1 MPLTIVLLGK
11 EEKNFQ
17 YILSAF
23 NDGAYHFD
31 FVQLEQLENASSRLR
46 EANLIIL
53 DTLPYPERQF
63 GRFYALRQDARLAA
77 TPVLALVK
85 DTPPR
90 LRYRLVNMGISDY
103 LAVPFDRLDLQ
114 VRVRNILAS
123 NHRPASPAPASAG
136 QASAVKALQMLNFM
150 HQEMDK
156 SIFNLEQ
163 DKFLNRVLAALRE
176 LCNAHFAMLF
186 QPGEEDELILSHV
199 QPGDE
204 LLQPG
209 LRLGI
214 ADTPILQKALR
225 AGEPT
230 FLSSISPDNPFVTL
244 VNSFFNLKAQSVI
257 VYPIQAQNP
266 PEAPAASGGTAF
278 PGLAAPAV
286 VPGGQAPKGQATRA
300 VLCILKSDRE
310 KLTEYHYLLVQNFAR
325 LLVHSYQINSL
336 QEELKKRLDNQ
347 VWQFYFEFLEQ
358 VLDQISFGIL
368 VVGQDRRI
376 AYLNANAAALLALS
390 AQEVLYRPLGEI
402 LGEETADTI
411 LRSGR
416 ETVSGGERAEFELQ
430 TAEGKPKLVG
440 FSVQEFTDKRNR
452 EQGYIISLKDIT
464 SNKEIQEEMRRVDRL
479 ASLGVLVSGIAHEIR
494 NPLAGIKAM
503 VQTFQD
509 ELAEDDPKNEYVER
523 IIRLVNRLDKLLR
536 TLFSYAKP
544 SKPNRQYCSIETIL
558 TDVVSLVRQRLR
570 QNNIKL
576 AERLHPELPKVFID
590 PSQIQQV
597 LVNLLLNSIEAIDK
611 GGEIAISIYPF
622 DPATVNGGKNRLS
635 RLASG
640 KGEQYV
646 EIKIRDNG
654 CGISPENLKH
664 IFNPFF
670 TTKPFGTGL
679 GLSIVYQIIKENAGQ
694 IYYESNEGEG
704 TTCYL
709 YLPAQRISQLQV
721 QEVAE

>member
-1 MPLTIVLLGK
+1 MSLTIVLLGK

-31 FVQLEQLENASSRLR
+31 FVQLEQLENAFARLK
-46 EANLIIL
+46 EAHLIIL

-63 GRFYALRQDARLAA
+63 GRFYALRQDAHLAA

-90 LRYRLVNMGISDY
+90 LRYRLVNMGITDY

-123 NHRPASPAPASAG
+123 NHRPAAPAAAFPA
-136 QASAVKALQMLNFM
+136 QASAVKALQILKTM
-150 HQEMDK
+150 HQQMDK
-156 SIFNLEQ
+156 SISSLQQ
-163 DKFLNRVLAALRE
+163 DKFLNYALAALQE

-186 QPGEEDELILSHV
+186 RPGEGEELILSHV
-199 QPGDE
+199 QPPEG

-214 ADTPILQKALR
+214 ADTPILQKALHS
-225 AGEPT
+225 GEPT
-230 FLSSISPDNPFVTL
+230 FLSSISPDNPLVTL
-244 VNSFFNLKAQSVI
+244 VNSFFNLKVQSVI
-257 VYPIQAQNP
+257 VYPLPVKNLLQVP
-266 PEAPAASGGTAF
+266 GTAEQAACS
-278 PGLAAPAV
+278 GLAASAAVAGEPA
-286 VPGGQAPKGQATRA
+286 PAGQSIRA

-310 KLTEYHYLLVQNFAR
+310 KLSEYHYLLVQNFAH
-325 LLVHSYQINSL
+325 LLVHSYQIHQL
-336 QEELKKRLDNQ
+336 HQEIKHLLDNQ
-347 VWQFYFEFLEQ
+347 LGRSYFEFLEQ
-358 VLDQISFGIL
+358 VLDQIGFGIV
-368 VVGQDRRI
+368 VVGRDRHIR
-376 AYLNANAAALLALS
+376 YLNANAAALLSLS
-390 AQEVLYRPLGEI
+390 APEALQRSLGEI
-402 LGEETADTI
+402 LGEQTADTI
-411 LRSGR
+411 LRSGG
-416 ETVSGGERAEFELQ
+416 ETLVGGERAEFELP
-430 TAEGKPKLVG
+430 TAEGKAKLVG
-440 FSVQEFTDKRNR
+440 FSVQEFVDPRSQ

-464 SNKEIQEEMRRVDRL
+464 SNQEIQEELRRVDRL

-523 IIRLVNRLDKLLR
+523 IVRLVNRLDKLLR

-544 SKPNRQYCSIETIL
+544 SRPNRQYCSIEIIL
-558 TDVVSLVRQRLR
+558 TDVVSLVRQKLR
-570 QNNIKL
+570 QHNIKL
-576 AERLHPELPKVFID
+576 IERLHPELPKVFID

-622 DPATVNGGKNRLS
+622 NPATMNGGRNRFS
-635 RLASG
+635 RSVSG
-640 KGEQYV
+640 SGEQYV
-646 EIKIRDNG
+646 EIKIQDNG

-694 IYYESNEGEG
+694 IYYESKEGEG

-709 YLPAQRISQLQV
+709 YLPAQRISQLYL
-721 QEVAE
+721 QEATE